1 MSILVTGGSGFIG
14 SHTVCQL
21 LELKHDVLVL
31 DNFSNSSVEALK
43 RVSKISGSNPKI
55 IKVILGIKRL

>member
-1 MSILVTGGSGFIG
+1 MSILATEAWFYWFKY
-14 SHTVCQL
+14 TVCQL

-43 RVSKISGSNPKI
+43 SFKISGSNPKI
-55 IKVILGIKRL
+55 IKVILDKKT